1 MKLRF
6 MKLRFMKLHFSV
18 FFIVLAASIAQT
30 GLAQTYTISTIAGA
44 GVPNNVPA
52 KTTNFGTGAIPN
64 FLTSDAA
71 GNLFFVDQNT
81 VLRLDAVSGLITQ
94 FAGNGSAGYTGDNG
108 PATSAALND
117 PQGMALDSAGN
128 LYIADSRN
136 NVIRKVSNGVIT
148 TVAGNGAAGSGCLNG
163 PAVSAQLNFPSW
175 VALDSAGSLYIS
187 DTLEYCVRKVSNG
200 TITTVAGSGQRAY
213 SGDGGPAVSARLGPP
228 EGIAL
233 DSHGNLYIA
242 DAANNVIREVTAS
255 NGTIST
261 IAGNN
266 QCCAFSGV
274 GGPATAAEFSAWG
287 IAVDSAGNVYASD
300 SGDSLI
306 LEISSSNNTL
316 TVVAGIFALGPG
328 YGGDGGPAASA
339 QLSSPQ
345 AIALDGHN
353 NLYIADQGN
362 GRIREISNGAINT
375 IAGTGQTGNNGP
387 ATAAIINS
395 RFIAV
400 DAAGDL
406 YFSQPDTYVVS
417 KVSAATGII
426 TTVAGNG
433 TPGSKSESGVLAN
446 GAPLSIP
453 FGVALDPAGNL
464 FIADSNFLQIFEVS
478 GGVLTSIAGNGQF
491 GIAGVGGPAPAADLL
506 GPSGIALDS
515 AGDIY
520 FSDDTDVSGTV
531 GGPPLSFNPLQDRLL
546 KISNGT
552 LTQVAGD
559 GSRGSEG
566 DGGPAISA
574 QLLGPQGLATDSAGN
589 IYIADTGN
597 DKIRKITAETG
608 IITTVAGTG
617 ARGFFGDNGQAVSAE
632 LKDPQDVAVDSSG
645 NIYIA
650 DSGNYSIRKVSS
662 NGIITTIAGTGKFGF
677 SGDGGPATNA
687 ELFFPA
693 GVAVDTSGRVYIGD
707 GPHVRV
713 LTPAG
718 LPAIAAVTN
727 AEGGNT
733 AIAPN
738 TWVTI
743 SGSDLAPEGDSRIW
757 GSSDFVNG
765 QMPTQL
771 DGVSVTVNGQAAYI
785 YYISPTQVNILTP
798 PGAISGSVNVQ
809 LANKGGTSN
818 PFPVEAQTDSPSFFI
833 FGGGPYVAATHADG
847 SLIGPTTL
855 FPGASTP
862 AKPGE
867 TVLIYA
873 NGFGATSTPVV
884 SGGTTQSGKLS
895 PLPVVTIGGAPATV
909 AFAGLNGAPGEFQF
923 NVVIPASLASGDQQ
937 IVATYNG
944 LSTQPGVLITVQ

>member
-1 MKLRF
+1 MKLRSMKLRF
-6 MKLRFMKLHFSV
+6 AV
-18 FFIVLAASIAQT
+18 FVILLAAPVAQSA
-30 GLAQTYTISTIAGA
+30 LAQTYTISTIAGA

-52 KTTNFGTGAIPN
+52 KTTNFATGVPN
-64 FLTSDAA
+64 FLTSDAS
-71 GNLFFVDQNT
+71 GNLFFIDQNT

-94 FAGNGSAGYTGDNG
+94 VAGNGSSGYTGDNG
-108 PATSAALND
+108 PATSATLKD
-117 PQGMALDSAGN
+117 PQGLAVDSAGN

-136 NVIRKVSNGVIT
+136 NVIREVSNGVIT
-148 TVAGNGAAGSGCLNG
+148 TVAGNGTAGSGCLNG

-175 VALDSAGSLYIS
+175 VALDSAGNLYIS

-200 TITTVAGSGQRAY
+200 TMTTVAGSGQNAY
-213 SGDGGPAVSARLGPP
+213 SGDGGPAVSARMGPP

-242 DAANNVIREVTAS
+242 DSANNVIREVTAS

-266 QCCAFSGV
+266 QCCVFSGA
-274 GGPATAAEFSAWG
+274 GGPATAAEFSAWD
-287 IAVDSAGNVYASD
+287 IAVDSAGNVFASD
-300 SGDSLI
+300 GYDLI
-306 LEISSSNNTL
+306 LEISNNTL
-316 TVVAGIFALGPG
+316 TIVAGIYAPAPG

-339 QLSSPQ
+339 RLNAPQ
-345 AIALDGHN
+345 AIALDAHG

-362 GRIREISNGAINT
+362 GRIREISGGTINT
-375 IAGTGQTGNNGP
+375 IAGTGQDGNNGP
-387 ATAAIINS
+387 ATAAVINS
-395 RFIAV
+395 AFIAV

-406 YFSQPDTYVVS
+406 YFSQPDNFVVS

-433 TPGSKSESGVLAN
+433 TPGGVKSESGVLAN
-446 GAPLSIP
+446 GAPLDIP
-453 FGVALDPAGNL
+453 LGVALDPAGNL
-464 FIADSNFLQIFEVS
+464 YIADDNFLQILEVS
-478 GGVLTSIAGNGQF
+478 GGVLTAIAGNGQF
-491 GIAGVGGPAPAADLL
+491 GIAGVGGPAITADLL

-531 GGPPLSFNPLQDRLL
+531 GGPPLSFNPLQDRIM

-552 LTQVAGD
+552 LTQVAGN
-559 GSRGSEG
+559 GSRGAEG

-574 QLLGPQGLATDSAGN
+574 QLLGPQGLAMDSAGN
-589 IYIADTGN
+589 LYIADTGN
-597 DKIRKITAETG
+597 QKIRKITAETG

-617 ARGFFGDNGQAVSAE
+617 AKGFFGDNGQAISAE
-632 LKDPQDVAVDSSG
+632 LKGPMDVAVDSSG

-650 DSGNYSIRKVSS
+650 DSGNFSIRKVSS

-687 ELFFPA
+687 QLYFPN
-693 GVAVDTSGRVYIGD
+693 GVAVDASGRVYIAD

-718 LPAIAAVTN
+718 VPAIAAVTN
-727 AEGGNT
+727 AEGGNK
-733 AIAPN
+733 AIAGN

-757 GSSDFVNG
+757 QGSDFVNN

-771 DGVSVTVNGQAAYI
+771 DGVSVTVNGKAAYI

-809 LANKGGTSN
+809 LTNKGGTSN
-818 PFPVEAQTDSPSFFI
+818 PFPVEAETDSPSFFI
-833 FGGGPYVAATHADG
+833 FGGGPYVAATHANG

-855 FPGASTP
+855 YPGASTP

-873 NGFGATSTPVV
+873 NGFGATSTPAV
-884 SGGTTQSGKLS
+884 SGATTQSGTLS
-895 PLPVVTIGGAPATV
+895 PLPVVTIGGSPATV

-944 LSTQPGVLITVQ
+944 LTTQPGVLITVQ